1 MTFIPEFSQKHGR
14 IFFHGM
20 PYYAPSAN
28 TYFRS
33 KELVDKLTNMRALGG
48 DVSASTFINGTPHHG
63 RDFGGAWKGVI
74 LTDGEIIHVSASDSG
89 TVMQP
94 DGRRIVIGGENDNT
108 RTNQTILQ
116 RQGNDP
122 YNEIVVRD
130 PVVGGVYIKLDP
142 DGKTLEEQKRN
153 NRPWDSINRITQVIQ
168 ELQYAARHSGGP
180 SLPVY
185 AILNGQV
192 RDVHDVSVHHLNQYS
207 LSAKGFEELKEFGSV
222 SSPQDQSVLDKW
234 NAFVAGKN
242 ATDVFNEILLLGPAL
257 EFDDLY
263 KRGRQTELSDI
274 QKVQALTKISH
285 AWDDKFLPHLKQKIL
300 EFSGPEPIAPTIHG
314 ETVPLLSNNRIAQR
328 RAQQIT
334 PTIAPHLS
342 RLGSL

>member
-20 PYYAPSAN
+20 PYYAPTGN

-33 KELVDKLTNMRALGG
+33 KELVDKVTNMRALGG
-48 DVSASTFINGTPHHG
+48 DVSASTFINETPHNG

-74 LTDGEIIHVSASDSG
+74 LTDGEIVHASASDSG

-94 DGRRIVIGGENDNT
+94 DGRRLVIGEDYDNSRTT
-108 RTNQTILQ
+108 RTILQ
-116 RQGNDP
+116 RQANDP

-142 DGKTLEEQKRN
+142 DGETLEEQSRN

-168 ELQYAARHSGGP
+168 ELQHAARHSGGP

-222 SSPQDQSVLDKW
+222 SSREDQIILDKW
-234 NAFVAGKN
+234 NEFVAGKS
-242 ATDVFNEILLLGPAL
+242 ATDVFKETLLLGPAL

-300 EFSGPEPIAPTIHG
+300 EFSGPEPVAPHVYG
-314 ETVPLLSNNRIAQR
+314 QTVPLLSKNRIAER
-328 RAQQIT
+328 RAQT
-334 PTIAPHLS
+334 SNPMAAPGVS
-342 RLGSL
+342 RPG

>member
-20 PYYAPSAN
+20 PYYAPTTN

-33 KELVDKLTNMRALGG
+33 KELIDKVTNMRALGG
-48 DVSASTFINGTPHHG
+48 DVSASTFINETPHHG

-74 LTDGEIIHVSASDSG
+74 LTDGEIIHASTSDSG

-94 DGRRIVIGGENDNT
+94 DGRRIIIGDENDNT
-108 RTNQTILQ
+108 RTTRTILQ

-142 DGKTLEEQKRN
+142 DGENPEEQSRN
-153 NRPWDSINRITQVIQ
+153 NRPWDSINRITHVIQ
-168 ELQYAARHSGGP
+168 ELQHAARHSGGP

-185 AILNGQV
+185 AILDGQV
-192 RDVHDVSVHHLNQYS
+192 RDLHDVSVHHLNQYS

-222 SSPQDQSVLDKW
+222 SSREDQTILNKW
-234 NAFVAGKN
+234 KDFVAGKS
-242 ATDVFNEILLLGPAL
+242 ATDVFKETLLLGPGL
-257 EFDDLY
+257 GPDDLY

-300 EFSGPEPIAPTIHG
+300 EFSGPEPIAPVVHDHTI
-314 ETVPLLSNNRIAQR
+314 PLLSKNRIAQR
-328 RAQQIT
+328 RTQQ
-334 PTIAPHLS
+334 PTLPQS
-342 RLGSL
+342 VPKLG